1 MRDFSSNETLAVGT
15 YIWDTGTLAW
25 IKSTGSG
32 GGGGGGAVTVV
43 DGGDVNAGSTTD
55 AAVTTDT
62 TGTLSS
68 KLRGLVAILSSVWDS
83 GNGRL
88 KVDGSAVTQPISGD
102 VGVLSVTGTGSIA
115 NNQVSVTTTSSTV
128 VTSRAGR
135 RSLLIVNHGTTDV
148 FLGTGTVTTSN
159 GLLLKGTAGASVSIP
174 TSAAVNGIV
183 ASGTQTVS
191 YLEVF

>member
-15 YIWDTGTLAW
+15 YVWDTGTLAW

-43 DGGDVNAGSTTD
+43 DSGDVNAGATTD
-55 AAVTTDT
+55 AAITSNT
-62 TGTLSS
+62 TGTLSG
-68 KLRGLVAILSSVWDS
+68 KLRGIVAILANVWDS
-83 GNGRL
+83 VNGRL
-88 KVDGSAVTQPISGD
+88 KVDGSGVTQPVSGD
-102 VGVLSVTGTGSIA
+102 VGVASITGTGSIA
-115 NNQVSVTTTSSTV
+115 SNQVSVTTTSGAIVS
-128 VTSRAGR
+128 SRTGR

-148 FLGTGTVTTSN
+148 YLGTGTVTTSN

-183 ASGTQTVS
+183 GSGTQTVS

>member
-25 IKSTGSG
+25 IKSTGGG
-32 GGGGGGAVTVV
+32 GGGGGGAVTIV
-43 DGGDVNAGSTTD
+43 DGGDVNAGATTD

-62 TGTLSS
+62 TGTLSG
-68 KLRGLVAILSSVWDS
+68 KLRGLVAILASVWDS
-83 GNGRL
+83 INGRF
-88 KVDGSAVTQPISGD
+88 KVDGSGVTQPVSGD
-102 VGVLSVTGTGSIA
+102 VGVLAITGTSSIA
-115 NNQVSVTTTSSTV
+115 NDQVSVTTTSATV
-128 VTSRAGR
+128 VASRAGR

-148 FLGTGTVTTSN
+148 YLGTGTVTTSN

-174 TSAAVNGIV
+174 TSAAVNGVV